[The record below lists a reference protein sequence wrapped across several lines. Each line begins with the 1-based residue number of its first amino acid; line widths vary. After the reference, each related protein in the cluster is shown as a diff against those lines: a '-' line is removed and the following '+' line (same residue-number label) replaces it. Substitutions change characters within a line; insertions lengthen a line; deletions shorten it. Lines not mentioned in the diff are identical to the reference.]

1 MASAVGIQTLLEAEK
16 EAAKIVAKAR
26 QYRVQRLK
34 EARQEAA
41 KEIEALKQQKN
52 AEFINFEKQFSGSSD
67 NAVTKVNKETEEK
80 LVKNNETY
88 LKNKDAVIEKL
99 MKAIQNVEPEVH
111 KNVKIALLE
120 KITYLILIDYYCD
133 NAKSD
138 QTLVI
143 SIEQQK
149 SLTNLL
155 LFLHDQVNCTKN
167 LKHFKSLNDIL
178 VELNDI
184 SNKYTLTEVSLYL
197 LFQLKKCTSSSEEFI
212 NLFKRIIDLIENPE
226 SSSPNDASVFPTLLI
241 ERNSPFGLFLR
252 RCVLDFNNL
261 LLENLVDFQNRFMI
275 PYFKN
280 LNLKLFQNLS
290 REELNNLNSI
300 KFLNNDG
307 EEIEENIIEDVFPKL
322 VVKSE
327 VNPTDEFLVYDDC
340 FKYVEKLVE
349 MLEMPHHY
357 AVLNLAILHDRF
369 NHHKAAL
376 LALNEAIDA
385 AIAQDDEECIT
396 YASFWKYKIQ
406 KSAKK
411 EFSIYNSN
419 STDLKRLLKTSISKA
434 KVYKLNYLDSL
445 GELSLAKEY
454 FQSGQSPS
462 KVFESLNKS
471 NFLNLFNDIKWIRG
485 TYNLLLS
492 NIWDEYGFSELAML
506 YANIQIKFYEKESS
520 LDDITLV
527 YCKLAHNKFAQG
539 DIKGAL
545 EYLKMGKEKNLSK
558 SPVPHLQLLK

>member
-1 MASAVGIQTLLEAEK
+1 MK
-16 EAAKIVAKAR
+16 
-26 QYRVQRLK
+26 
-34 EARQEAA
+34 
-41 KEIEALKQQKN
+41 
-52 AEFINFEKQFSGSSD
+52 
-67 NAVTKVNKETEEK
+67 
-80 LVKNNETY
+80 Y
-88 LKNKDAVIEKL
+88 LTV
-99 MKAIQNVEPEVH
+99 
-111 KNVKIALLE
+111 E

-349 MLEMPHHY
+349 MLE
-357 AVLNLAILHDRF
+357 ILF
-369 NHHKAAL
+369 N
-376 LALNEAIDA
+376 E
-385 AIAQDDEECIT
+385 
-396 YASFWKYKIQ
+396 
-406 KSAKK
+406 
-411 EFSIYNSN
+411 
-419 STDLKRLLKTSISKA
+419 
-434 KVYKLNYLDSL
+434 
-445 GELSLAKEY
+445 
-454 FQSGQSPS
+454 
-462 KVFESLNKS
+462 
-471 NFLNLFNDIKWIRG
+471 NFLIFNFSQWIIVTFDQPLEGNYETLISAVVTPTFENDLFFLQDKGLNICFKKFGNDYFTLEWVTI
-485 TYNLLLS
+485 T
-492 NIWDEYGFSELAML
+492 
-506 YANIQIKFYEKESS
+506 AN
-520 LDDITLV
+520 
-527 YCKLAHNKFAQG
+527 
-539 DIKGAL
+539 AL
-545 EYLKMGKEKNLSK
+545 FKALC
-558 SPVPHLQLLK
+558 